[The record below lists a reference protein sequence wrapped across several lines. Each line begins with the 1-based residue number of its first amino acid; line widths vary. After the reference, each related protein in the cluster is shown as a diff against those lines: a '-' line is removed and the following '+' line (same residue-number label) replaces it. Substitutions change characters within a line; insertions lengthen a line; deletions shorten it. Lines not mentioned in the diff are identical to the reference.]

1 MTTYN
6 TGNPVPSAD
15 ARDRYDN
22 SQTLDEVVNG
32 DSASYTTRTG
42 KQVISLGGMN
52 SRFNNAQDARDVEF
66 DLSQTERDDVFQTFL
81 EGTGWSSL
89 GAYGAGVVITSHTQ
103 TVDYLGQP
111 YSLKPSIPASL
122 DAPYVTTGVW
132 ATEGVNFKLVGDN
145 SLRQDLAT
153 PTGAELVYFKN
164 RSLEQ
169 KLLDFVCVNDFY
181 LSSDGTDW
189 SKPYARALAESPRV
203 RFPYRADITYII
215 PTPLNMADGGALV
228 VDPGVTLYS
237 PAAVDAA
244 GANMA
249 TILNVSGKSRIA
261 VIGARFDGGVR
272 EVQTAKSFTRP
283 VRVINCTNVA
293 FIGCEIVNN
302 PDWSLSF
309 EGCDGVLVDRY
320 KQRSYVY
327 ADPAMTIARAGGR
340 DGLHFMDCS
349 NVFTDVMDIESG
361 DDCVGITSKDTGGTN
376 INISNVQGSSV
387 SASLVIYNEEMVGGA
402 YVAKPMIGLK
412 IKDVHVKKGGT
423 ARNVVRA
430 LKYNPLSTLE
440 GVTISGVSGEGSSHG
455 VWVGGVNKYH
465 LDDIDVVSTI
475 QHGVYL
481 QDCIGGTGTAR
492 GKSRA
497 IGFDGVNMAG
507 GSDNKL
513 TLLSTGAANYGIQL
527 LNLVSSVI
535 VPIARDCGA
544 GNFSANS
551 GGNMRMANCDGV
563 EIPNGVLSG
572 SSAISHYGLIEAGN
586 TNCRV
591 GRGVKISGLIP
602 RFGAQNPIS
611 VYQEPTVAVRFS
623 ESGGAITVSSA
634 LGCTVELVSSGVYKV
649 KFTVPMRSTLFNFQI
664 SATAV
669 GLVRMVKLLSS
680 PTVNEI
686 NFSTVNASD
695 VVGASVVSFLAY
707 DS

>member
-1 MTTYN
+1 MTTFN
-6 TGNPVPSAD
+6 TGNAVPSAD
-15 ARDRYDN
+15 ARDRFDN
-22 SQTLDEVVNG
+22 SQTFDEVING
-32 DSASYTTRTG
+32 GLTYYTNRIGNNVLSLKGMSDLFNADQLART
-42 KQVISLGGMN
+42 
-52 SRFNNAQDARDVEF
+52 NAFEADQA
-66 DLSQTERDDVFQTFL
+66 EREAAFQQFL
-81 EGTGWSSL
+81 DGTGWSLL
-89 GAYGAGVVITSHTQ
+89 GEYGAGVVITSHTQ

-145 SLRQDLAT
+145 SLRQDLAG
-153 PTGAELVYFKN
+153 PDGPKMIYFKG
-164 RSLEQ
+164 RTLEQ
-169 KLLDFVCVNDFY
+169 KLLDFVCVTDFY

-189 SKPYARALAESPRV
+189 SKAYVRALADSPRV

-215 PTPLNMADGGALV
+215 PSSLDMVDGGTLV

-283 VRVINCTNVA
+283 VRIINCTTVA

-309 EGCDGVLVDRY
+309 EGCNGVLVDRY

-349 NVFTDVMDIESG
+349 NVFTDVLDIESG

-412 IKDVHVKKGGT
+412 IKNVHVKKDGT

-481 QDCIGGTGTAR
+481 QDCIGGTGSAR
-492 GKSRA
+492 GNSRA

-507 GSDNKL
+507 GSDNDL
-513 TLLSTGAANYGIQL
+513 TLLSTGAANYGVQL
-527 LNLVSSVI
+527 LSVANSVI

-551 GGNMRMANCDGV
+551 GGNMRMVNCDGV
-563 EIPNGVLSG
+563 EIPYGVLLGLSTV
-572 SSAISHYGLIEAGN
+572 SYYGLIEAGN

-591 GRGVKISGLIP
+591 GRGVKISGFIP
-602 RFGAQNPIS
+602 RFGVQNTIS
-611 VYQEPTVAVRFS
+611 IYQEPSVVVKCS
-623 ESGGAITVSSA
+623 EAGGALTTISA
-634 LGCTVELVSSGVYKV
+634 LGATVTLTSLGTYQITFNTK
-649 KFTVPMRSTLFNFQI
+649 MRSTLFNFQAT
-664 SATAV
+664 ATAV
-669 GLVRMVKLLSS
+669 NAVRVIKQVGS
-680 PTVNEI
+680 PSDTSI
-686 NFSTVNASD
+686 TLSTVDLTGAPA
-695 VVGASVVSFLAY
+695 ASVLSFTAY

>member
-1 MTTYN
+1 MTTFN

-15 ARDRYDN
+15 ARDRFDN
-22 SQTLDEVVNG
+22 SQTFD
-32 DSASYTTRTG
+32 
-42 KQVISLGGMN
+42 QVINGGLTYYPNRIGQNVMSLKGMEN
-52 SRFNNAQDARDVEF
+52 LFNAAQVDRTNAFNAAQAARE
-66 DLSQTERDDVFQTFL
+66 EVFQQYI
-81 EGTGWSSL
+81 EGSGWTSL
-89 GAYGAGVVITSHTQ
+89 GAYAAGVSISSHTQ
-103 TVDYLGQP
+103 TVDYLGQA
-111 YSLKPSIPASL
+111 YSLKPSIPATVT
-122 DAPYVTTGVW
+122 APYITTGNW

-145 SLRQDLAT
+145 SLRQDLASA
-153 PTGAELVYFKN
+153 TGASLVYFKN
-164 RSLEQ
+164 RSLYQ
-169 KLLDFVCVNDFY
+169 KVSDFVCVTDFY

-189 SKPYARALAESPRV
+189 SKAYVRALADSPRV
-203 RFPYRADITYII
+203 RFPYRSDVTYTIASSL
-215 PTPLNMADGGALV
+215 TMANNGVLLC
-228 VDPGVTLYS
+228 DPGVTLYS

-244 GANMA
+244 GANMI
-249 TILNVSGKSRIA
+249 TVLNVTGKSGFS

-283 VRVINCTNVA
+283 VRVINCKNVA

-320 KQRSYVY
+320 TQRSYVY
-327 ADPAMTIARAGGR
+327 ADPAMTVDRAGGR

-349 NVFTDVMDIESG
+349 NVFTDVLDIESG
-361 DDCVGITSKDTGGTN
+361 DDCVGVTSKDTGGSN
-376 INISNVQGSSV
+376 VNISNVQGSSV
-387 SASLVIYNEEMVGGA
+387 SASLVIYNEEMVSGA
-402 YVAKPMIGLK
+402 YVAKPMTGLK

-430 LKYNPLSTLE
+430 IKYNPLSTLE

-455 VWVGGVNKYH
+455 VWVGGANKYH

-481 QDCIGGTGTAR
+481 QDCIGGTGSAR
-492 GKSRA
+492 GKSKA
-497 IGFDGVNMAG
+497 TGFDGVNMAG

-535 VPIARDCGA
+535 VPLVRDCGA

-563 EIPNGVLSG
+563 EIPSGVLSG
-572 SSAISHYGLIEAGN
+572 SSAISYYGLIEAGN

-634 LGCTVELVSSGVYKV
+634 LGCSVAFVSTGTYKII
-649 KFTVPMRSTLFNFQI
+649 FNTAMRSTLFNFQV

-669 GLVRMVKLLSS
+669 GLVRMVKLVSS
-680 PTVNEI
+680 PTVTEI
-686 NFSTVNASD
+686 NFSTVDAAGA
-695 VVGASVVSFLAY
+695 VGASVVSFLAY